1 MAVFAER
8 SAAPTSAIN
17 RTRHWSRLAATAG
30 LGLGALAGIGLLA
43 QGSLLFGAG
52 ALLAASTLW
61 QASLLGRRARR
72 QA

>member
-1 MAVFAER
+1 MAVFADR
-8 SAAPTSAIN
+8 SSAPASAVN
-17 RTRHWSRLAATAG
+17 RTRHLSRVAATAG
-30 LGLGALAGIGLLA
+30 LGLGTLAGIGLLA
-43 QGSLLFGAG
+43 QGSVLFGAG